1 MPRGVYFEV
10 RTPSGVHYAVRAW
23 GNNNIVTA
31 RMRAAFHRANVRAD
45 APVMPEAELKLLSSK
60 ACRRGMATAGRN
72 DVRASTADGVRRGE
86 WSGEQMYN
94 LYVDG
99 SDPLTAGELNWSSV
113 YYETQTQGSADAR
126 AASQAQE
133 AARVAAEAAAAAA
146 RASHEAESAR
156 LREQLSQAARE
167 VQEAKTAAALAR
179 ARGGAAAR
187 TRRGAAGRGGGG
199 GFASAEAAALVH

>member
-99 SDPLTAGELNWSSV
+99 IGV
-113 YYETQTQGSADAR
+113 G
-126 AASQAQE
+126 
-133 AARVAAEAAAAAA
+133 
-146 RASHEAESAR
+146 
-156 LREQLSQAARE
+156 
-167 VQEAKTAAALAR
+167 
-179 ARGGAAAR
+179 
-187 TRRGAAGRGGGG
+187 
-199 GFASAEAAALVH
+199 

>member
-60 ACRRGMATAGRN
+60 ATAGRN

-146 RASHEAESAR
+146 RA
-156 LREQLSQAARE
+156 
-167 VQEAKTAAALAR
+167 
-179 ARGGAAAR
+179 ARG
-187 TRRGAAGRGGGG
+187 
-199 GFASAEAAALVH
+199 